1 MHKFLINAPAHTGHK
16 QELRLK
22 VPGIQRNEES
32 EGRQMTKCGQGT
44 DEQMMVS
51 SPSFVCHTPASL

>member
-32 EGRQMTKCGQGT
+32 EGRQTNVVKGPM
-44 DEQMMVS
+44 S
-51 SPSFVCHTPASL
+51 R